1 MWLPFVFNVL
11 MQFESLKVFCDLVE
25 TKSFTKAAQANDV
38 TQSAVS
44 QTISALEAHFKSL
57 LVERS
62 KKNFRLTSEGQVL
75 YDYSK
80 RLLQSYNAIHS
91 KMQELKDVVSGS
103 IRLSTVYSI
112 GLHDL
117 PPYIKRFMKDHPDVN
132 IHVEYRRASQVYEDV
147 VGNIVDL
154 GMVAYPAPDARLET
168 VPLRQDR
175 LLLVCAPQH
184 PFAKRKSVKFTQLNG
199 QKFISF
205 DPDTPTR
212 KALDKIF
219 KKHGVEPNHVMEFDN
234 IETAKRAVEIDCGVA
249 IVPEDTV
256 LQEVANETLAAVRL
270 EGDNYRQLGIIYKKS
285 KVLSPAMKQFIS
297 LLKEKL

>member
-1 MWLPFVFNVL
+1 V
-11 MQFESLKVFCDLVE
+11 QFESLKVFCDLVE
-25 TKSFTKAAQANDV
+25 TKSFTKAAQANAV

-80 RLLQSYNAIHS
+80 RLLQSYGAIHS
-91 KMQELKDVVSGS
+91 KMQELKDVVSGT

-117 PPYIKRFMKDHPDVN
+117 PPYVKHFLKAFPEVN

-147 VGNIVDL
+147 LANIVDL
-154 GMVAYPAPDARLET
+154 GLVAYPTPDPRLET
-168 VPLRQDR
+168 VLLRQDR
-175 LLLVCAPQH
+175 LVLVCAPQH
-184 PFAKRKSVKFTQLNG
+184 PLAKRKTVKFSALNG

-219 KKHGVEPNHVMEFDN
+219 KKHGVEAHHVMEFDN
-234 IETAKRAVEIDCGVA
+234 IETAKRAVEIDSGIA

-256 LQEVANETLAAVRL
+256 RQEVADETLAALRL
-270 EGDNYRQLGIIYKKS
+270 EGDVYRQLGVIYKKS
-285 KVLSPAMKQFIS
+285 KVLSPAMKQLIA
-297 LLKEKL
+297 LLKQTL

>member
-1 MWLPFVFNVL
+1 

-25 TKSFTKAAQANDV
+25 TKSFTKAAQANEV

-44 QTISALEAHFKSL
+44 QTISTLEAHFKSL

-80 RLLQSYNAIHS
+80 RLLQSYGAIHS
-91 KMQELKDVVSGS
+91 KMQELKDVVSGP

-117 PPYIKRFMKDHPDVN
+117 PPYVKHFLKEYPEVN

-147 VGNIVDL
+147 LANIVDL
-154 GMVAYPAPDARLET
+154 GMVAYPAPDPRLE
-168 VPLRQDR
+168 VVLLRQDR
-175 LLLVCAPQH
+175 LVLVCAPQH
-184 PFAKRKSVKFTQLNG
+184 PFAKRKTLKFSALTG

-219 KKHGVEPNHVMEFDN
+219 KKHGVEAEHVMEFDN
-234 IETAKRAVEIDCGVA
+234 IETAKRAVEIDSGIA

-256 LQEVANETLAAVRL
+256 RQEVADDTLSAVRL
-270 EGDNYRQLGIIYKKS
+270 EGDNYRQLAVIYKKS
-285 KVLSPAMKQFIS
+285 KVLSPAMKQLIA
-297 LLKEKL
+297 LLKQTL